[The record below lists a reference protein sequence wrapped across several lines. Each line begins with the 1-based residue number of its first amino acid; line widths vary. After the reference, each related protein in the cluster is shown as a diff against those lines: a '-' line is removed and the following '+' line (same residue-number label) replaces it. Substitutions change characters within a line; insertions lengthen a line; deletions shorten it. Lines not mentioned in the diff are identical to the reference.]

1 MGCVE
6 KSAVVV
12 VVVGAFGGVKA
23 GVCVV
28 GKRLV
33 VVFLVLGSGGCWVG
47 GVCVGGE
54 TLGVY
59 FVFDYEFVEVDCEA
73 FDVE

>member
-1 MGCVE
+1 VE
-6 KSAVVV
+6 KSAV
-12 VVVGAFGGVKA
+12 VVVGAFGGVNA

-47 GVCVGGE
+47 GFCVGGE